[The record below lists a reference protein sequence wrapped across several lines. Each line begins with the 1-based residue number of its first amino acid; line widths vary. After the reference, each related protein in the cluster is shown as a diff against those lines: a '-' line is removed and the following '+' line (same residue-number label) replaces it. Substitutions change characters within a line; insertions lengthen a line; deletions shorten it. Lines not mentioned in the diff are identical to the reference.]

1 VPVAVLALKLKDCER
16 ADLVQSIQQQIK
28 VRFGNTHR
36 LRHVLTLNDLELA
49 QYPTTAT
56 GKVKK
61 GVLRDAVEDFLGGNK
76 VTVSKPT
83 GTLDAILTIWKEL
96 LAAGN
101 SDITPQL
108 SVTTLADSLMMLRF
122 CFEVE
127 QRLGK
132 RMTIAEIL
140 KNVTPVAQ
148 ARLLDSHANGTA
160 SIESSA
166 ATSKPVWEQQAQ
178 QSKEDNTLV
187 TDRVRSAINECLQ
200 SIGACW
206 PNDVE
211 AVYEPHEGMD
221 MSLSGNARSSSCNVR
236 WAFEVTEEST
246 TAEKIY
252 ESLAQVLERHAALRA
267 VVVPLEKRCHPLR
280 SIHVVLKANQKWLQ
294 HAVKVIEPVDR
305 AENLM
310 NIIDGGNMPFGGG
323 LGQQALQ
330 ACIVPLE
337 GSDSGTRFGLCLS
350 VCHAVFDAMSMTAF
364 MKDLHSSLRQEPI
377 PRTTPIPYMAFAEVY
392 RIHKGSALGR
402 RTAMYHANKFV
413 SSKVPLSCL
422 WPPSKGPGFFIG
434 PDDGWKLDDGSPGQ
448 ASDRVSSD
456 ATAGISRGR
465 AVHSKAKIP
474 GLQELKSEHSIEPST
489 VFKAAVALF
498 NAEQTG
504 GDRAVF
510 KTTSA
515 GRTWPFLEDWIAQ
528 SLPHA
533 LGIAGPCL
541 TYSIDCIA
549 IGRGQGVGELLR
561 DVQASEE
568 MDRSYPHA
576 PWVSIREGLDEPVRK
591 ALDAVVRRQTFNWDP
606 STKARHAT
614 ARPAL
619 KTLARLGFID
629 VGFWWN
635 FGVVAED
642 EVAGFV
648 LYDDVHLV
656 NTQASDALARVFVLA
671 QLLVE
676 KDSWEKTLGQVLER
690 RA

>member
-1 VPVAVLALKLKDCER
+1 LD
-16 ADLVQSIQQQIK
+16 
-28 VRFGNTHR
+28 
-36 LRHVLTLNDLELA
+36 DLELA

-61 GVLRDAVEDFLGGNK
+61 GVLREIVEDFLGDNIIA
-76 VTVSKPT
+76 VSKQT
-83 GTLDAILTIWKEL
+83 ATLDAILTIWKEL
-96 LAAGN
+96 LAAGA
-101 SDITPQL
+101 SEITPQL

-132 RMTIAEIL
+132 RITIAEIL
-140 KNVTPVAQ
+140 KNVTPAAQ
-148 ARLLDSHANGTA
+148 ARLLDSHENGNA
-160 SIESSA
+160 SIESAA
-166 ATSKPVWEQQAQ
+166 ATSTFVWEQQAQ
-178 QSKEDNTLV
+178 QSKEDDTLI
-187 TDRVRSAINECLQ
+187 TNDVRSTIDKCLQ
-200 SIGACW
+200 SMGAFW
-206 PNDVE
+206 SDDVE

-221 MSLSGNARSSSCNVR
+221 MSLSGNARPSSCNVR
-236 WAFEVTEEST
+236 WAFEVMEESM
-246 TAEKIY
+246 TAERIY
-252 ESLAQVLERHAALRA
+252 ESLAQALERHAAMRA
-267 VVVPLEKRCHPLR
+267 VVVPLEERCHPFR

-305 AENLM
+305 AENLIK
-310 NIIDGGNMPFGGG
+310 IIDGGNIHFGGG
-323 LGQQALQ
+323 PGRQALQ
-330 ACIVPLE
+330 AYIVPLE
-337 GSDSGTRFGLCLS
+337 GSNSGARFGLCLS

-364 MKDLHSSLRQEPI
+364 LKDLQSSLRQEPL

-392 RIHKGSALGR
+392 RIHKDSALGR
-402 RTAMYHANKFV
+402 RTAMCHFNKFV
-413 SSKVPLSCL
+413 SSNVPLSCL
-422 WPPSKGPGFFIG
+422 WPPSKGPGYFIG
-434 PDDGWKLDDGSPGQ
+434 PDDGWKLADGSLGQ
-448 ASDRVSSD
+448 TSDRVSSD
-456 ATAGISRGR
+456 AAAEIPRGR

-474 GLQELKSEHSIEPST
+474 GLQKLKSSHSIEPST

-504 GDRAVF
+504 EDRAVF

-528 SLPHA
+528 SLPHP

-549 IGRGQGVGELLR
+549 TGRDQGVEEFLR
-561 DVQASEE
+561 AVQASEE

-576 PWVSIREGLDEPVRK
+576 PWASIRERLDET
-591 ALDAVVRRQTFNWDP
+591 AQDFFDAVVHRQTFNWDP
-606 STKARHAT
+606 STKARHT
-614 ARPAL
+614 NARPAL

-635 FGVVAED
+635 FGVVAGD
-642 EVAGFV
+642 EVAGFA

-656 NTQASDALARVFVLA
+656 NAQANDALARVFVLA
-671 QLLVE
+671 QLLVM

-690 RA
+690 A

>member
-1 VPVAVLALKLKDCER
+1 LD
-16 ADLVQSIQQQIK
+16 
-28 VRFGNTHR
+28 
-36 LRHVLTLNDLELA
+36 DLELA

-61 GVLRDAVEDFLGGNK
+61 GVLREIVEDFLGDNIIA
-76 VTVSKPT
+76 VSKQT
-83 GTLDAILTIWKEL
+83 ATLDAILTIWKEL
-96 LAAGN
+96 LAAGA
-101 SDITPQL
+101 SEITPQL

-132 RMTIAEIL
+132 RITIAEIL
-140 KNVTPVAQ
+140 KNVTPAAQ
-148 ARLLDSHANGTA
+148 ARLLDSHENGNA
-160 SIESSA
+160 SIESAA
-166 ATSKPVWEQQAQ
+166 ATSTFVWEQQAQ
-178 QSKEDNTLV
+178 QSKEDDTLI
-187 TDRVRSAINECLQ
+187 TNDVRSTIDKCLQ
-200 SIGACW
+200 SMGAFW
-206 PNDVE
+206 SDDVE

-221 MSLSGNARSSSCNVR
+221 MSLSGNARPSSCNVR
-236 WAFEVTEEST
+236 WAFEVMEESM
-246 TAEKIY
+246 TAERIY
-252 ESLAQVLERHAALRA
+252 ESLAQALERHAAMRA
-267 VVVPLEKRCHPLR
+267 VVVPLEERCHPFR

-305 AENLM
+305 AENLIK
-310 NIIDGGNMPFGGG
+310 IIDGGNIHFGGG
-323 LGQQALQ
+323 PGRQALQ
-330 ACIVPLE
+330 AYIVPLE
-337 GSDSGTRFGLCLS
+337 GSNSGARFGLCLS

-364 MKDLHSSLRQEPI
+364 LKDLQSSLRQEPL

-392 RIHKGSALGR
+392 RIHKDSALGR
-402 RTAMYHANKFV
+402 RTAMYHFNKFV
-413 SSKVPLSCL
+413 SSNVPLSCL
-422 WPPSKGPGFFIG
+422 WPPSKGPGYFIG
-434 PDDGWKLDDGSPGQ
+434 PDDGWKLADGSLGQ
-448 ASDRVSSD
+448 TSDRVSSD
-456 ATAGISRGR
+456 AAAEIPRGR

-474 GLQELKSEHSIEPST
+474 GLQKLKSSHSIEPST

-504 GDRAVF
+504 EDRAVF

-528 SLPHA
+528 SLPHP

-549 IGRGQGVGELLR
+549 TGRDQGVEEFLR
-561 DVQASEE
+561 AVQASEE

-576 PWVSIREGLDEPVRK
+576 PWASIRERLDET
-591 ALDAVVRRQTFNWDP
+591 AQDFSDAVVHRQTFNWDP
-606 STKARHAT
+606 STKARHT
-614 ARPAL
+614 NARPAL

-635 FGVVAED
+635 FGVVAGD
-642 EVAGFV
+642 EVAGFA

-656 NTQASDALARVFVLA
+656 NAQANDALARVFVLA
-671 QLLVE
+671 QLLAM

-690 RA
+690 A

>member
-1 VPVAVLALKLKDCER
+1 LKLKNCKR
-16 ADLVQSIQQQIK
+16 ADLVQSVQQKIK

-36 LRHVLTLNDLELA
+36 LRHVLTLDDLELA

-61 GVLRDAVEDFLGGNK
+61 GVLREIVEDFLGDNIIA
-76 VTVSKPT
+76 VSKQT
-83 GTLDAILTIWKEL
+83 ATLDAILTIWKEL
-96 LAAGN
+96 LAAGA
-101 SDITPQL
+101 SEITPQL

-132 RMTIAEIL
+132 RITIAEIL
-140 KNVTPVAQ
+140 KNVTPAAQ
-148 ARLLDSHANGTA
+148 ARLLDSHENGNA
-160 SIESSA
+160 SIESAA
-166 ATSKPVWEQQAQ
+166 ATSTFVWEQQAQ
-178 QSKEDNTLV
+178 QSKEDDTLI
-187 TDRVRSAINECLQ
+187 TNDVRSTIDKCLQ
-200 SIGACW
+200 SMGASW
-206 PNDVE
+206 SDDVE

-221 MSLSGNARSSSCNVR
+221 MSLSGNARPSSCNVR
-236 WAFEVTEEST
+236 WAFEVMEESM
-246 TAEKIY
+246 TAERIY
-252 ESLAQVLERHAALRA
+252 ESLAQALERHAAMRA
-267 VVVPLEKRCHPLR
+267 VVVPLEERCHPFR

-305 AENLM
+305 AENLIK
-310 NIIDGGNMPFGGG
+310 IIDGGNINFGGG
-323 LGQQALQ
+323 PGRQALQ
-330 ACIVPLE
+330 AYIVPLE
-337 GSDSGTRFGLCLS
+337 GSNSGARFGLCLS

-364 MKDLHSSLRQEPI
+364 LKDLQSSLRQEPL

-392 RIHKGSALGR
+392 RIHKDSALGR
-402 RTAMYHANKFV
+402 RTAMYHFNKFV
-413 SSKVPLSCL
+413 SSNVPLSCL
-422 WPPSKGPGFFIG
+422 WPPSKGPGYFIG
-434 PDDGWKLDDGSPGQ
+434 PDDGWKLADGSLGQ
-448 ASDRVSSD
+448 TSDRVSSD
-456 ATAGISRGR
+456 AAAEIPRGR

-474 GLQELKSEHSIEPST
+474 GLQKLKSSHSIEPST

-504 GDRAVF
+504 EDRAVF

-528 SLPHA
+528 SLPHP

-549 IGRGQGVGELLR
+549 TGRDQGVEEFLR
-561 DVQASEE
+561 AVQASEE

-576 PWVSIREGLDEPVRK
+576 PWASIRERLDET
-591 ALDAVVRRQTFNWDP
+591 AQDFFDAVVHRQTFNWDP
-606 STKARHAT
+606 STKARHT
-614 ARPAL
+614 NARPAL

-635 FGVVAED
+635 FGVVAGD
-642 EVAGFV
+642 EVAGFA

-656 NTQASDALARVFVLA
+656 NAQANDALARVFVLA
-671 QLLVE
+671 QLLVM

-690 RA
+690 A